1 STGTMQRP
9 SSGGARGSVT
19 ETARVLSPRS
29 PTATARNEDATLD
42 SESLDTVTLQD
53 IRTEINPDMDGEVT
67 SNSGS
72 EHSDHDTYATFGEED
87 ENDEQN
93 AIGQRESLGLD
104 TATMSPINSPHGDG
118 YSIFDAVPPPSGE
131 PILRD
136 RPGDGYSMPSATSGG
151 FPARDTAS
159 GGLLISSVTGG
170 GLTPAVALWKSP
182 LRSDDFLSAHGGETC
197 VRQGTTD
204 FGATLTPSISSTNL
218 LSD

>member
-53 IRTEINPDMDGEVT
+53 IRTEINPDIDGEVT
-67 SNSGS
+67 SDSGS
-72 EHSDHDTYATFGEED
+72 EHSGHDTYATFGEED

-93 AIGQRESLGLD
+93 AIGQRESSGLE

-118 YSIFDAVPPPSGE
+118 YSISDAVPLPSG
-131 PILRD
+131 D
-136 RPGDGYSMPSATSGG
+136 YSMSGTTSGG
-151 FPARDTAS
+151 
-159 GGLLISSVTGG
+159 LKSSVLGG
-170 GLTPAVALWKSP
+170 GLTPAAALLKSP
-182 LRSDDFLSAHGGETC
+182 FHGDDFLSARGGETC
-197 VRQGTTD
+197 VRQGTTE
-204 FGATLTPSISSTNL
+204 FSATLTPSLSSTNL
-218 LSD
+218 LSGLERKLADHERKIADQDAKRR

>member
-72 EHSDHDTYATFGEED
+72 EHSGHDTYATFGEED

-93 AIGQRESLGLD
+93 AIGQRESSGLE

-118 YSIFDAVPPPSGE
+118 YSIFDAVLPPSEE

-136 RPGDGYSMPSATSGG
+136 RPSDGYSIPH
-151 FPARDTAS
+151 
-159 GGLLISSVTGG
+159 VTGG
-170 GLTPAVALWKSP
+170 GFLARNAVNSG
-182 LRSDDFLSAHGGETC
+182 LS
-197 VRQGTTD
+197 
-204 FGATLTPSISSTNL
+204 LSSVIG
-218 LSD
+218 